1 MASNQFTDEQ
11 YYEYL
16 CNDNILIDDKYS
28 NVDIDLYCLNFIF
41 NTEKGNLKLE
51 EIITQWTE
59 FINNNINYDEI
70 NCDNMDINDKFS
82 NLKNIVKE
90 MVNPYKLFEVLAG
103 LKLPNS

>member
-1 MASNQFTDEQ
+1 M
-11 YYEYL
+11 
-16 CNDNILIDDKYS
+16 
-28 NVDIDLYCLNFIF
+28 DIDLYCLNFIF
-41 NTEKGNLKLE
+41 NNEKGNLKLE

-70 NCDNMDINDKFS
+70 NSGNMDINDKFS